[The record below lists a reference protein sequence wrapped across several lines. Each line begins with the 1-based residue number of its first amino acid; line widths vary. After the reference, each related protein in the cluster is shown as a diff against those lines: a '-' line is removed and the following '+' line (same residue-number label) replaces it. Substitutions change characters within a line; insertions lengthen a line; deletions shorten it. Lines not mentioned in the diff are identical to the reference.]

1 MDTGDNSFVWAKM
14 KKYSA
19 WPAKICVNAPDH
31 IPKPKNVEGRVC
43 VYFFG
48 THN

>member
-1 MDTGDNSFVWAKM
+1 METRNQTFVWAKM
-14 KKYSA
+14 KKFSA
-19 WPAKICVNAPDH
+19 WPAKVCENIPDN
-31 IPKPKNVEGRVC
+31 IPKPRKIEGRVC

>member
-1 MDTGDNSFVWAKM
+1 MEQTNVVFVWAKM

-19 WPAKICVNAPDH
+19 WPAKICEDVPEN
-31 IPKPKNVEGRVC
+31 IPKPKQTEGRVC
-43 VYFFG
+43 VYFYG